1 MQSVTDS
8 GKNRTEAAPKE
19 VLNNLLRRMGET
31 RVPANRIYEAM
42 RMQLEELRRGFEKNG
57 GAYLNDTEQ
66 KEFDE
71 RINSILKLSEIYQK
85 IQKGKGD
92 NISAE
97 EMKQA
102 ETVNDIKEAI
112 QGQKFY
118 VREHSVEKEIEKV
131 KDQTRGYVDVMRK
144 SMEAYMISQRELGNL
159 AGGVGALDAPS
170 VEKARIGLAAVG
182 LYEKLADPENGQKF
196 YESFLSGG
204 KDYSKTVQT
213 IASSKEFTEATKNLM
228 SASALK
234 EFTANPKAGEKLWNA
249 FEKELQMNKG
259 KAPAA
264 KVNEAPKKEAVKT
277 IPKM

>member
-8 GKNRTEAAPKE
+8 GKNKTEAAPRE

-102 ETVNDIKEAI
+102 ETVNDIREAI

>member
-1 MQSVTDS
+1 MQSVTGS
-8 GKNRTEAAPKE
+8 GKNRTEAAPRE

-31 RVPANRIYEAM
+31 RVPANRIYEAI

-71 RINSILKLSEIYQK
+71 RINSVLKLSEIYQK

-102 ETVNDIKEAI
+102 ETVNDIREAI

-196 YESFLSGG
+196 YDSFLSGG

>member
-1 MQSVTDS
+1 MQGVTDS

-85 IQKGKGD
+85 IQKGKGS

-102 ETVNDIKEAI
+102 ETVNDIREAI

>member
-8 GKNRTEAAPKE
+8 GKNRTEAAPRE

-85 IQKGKGD
+85 IQKGKGS

-102 ETVNDIKEAI
+102 ETVNDIREAI

>member
-8 GKNRTEAAPKE
+8 GKNKTEAAPRE

-85 IQKGKGD
+85 IQKGKGS

-102 ETVNDIKEAI
+102 ETVNDIREAI